1 MRANREDGVGRAVHR
16 DVLGRPRGGRG
27 RRRGRE
33 ADGVGRP
40 RRRRRRRRK
49 RRRRG
54 GPAVTTRENRR
65 IAFGGG
71 RRRVGDRS
79 SVACEYSLLQCLM
92 YTSHDV
98 TYDMIRSASR
108 LFLQVRERPFL
119 YPLFVIRKVRVRR
132 GFVHQR
138 AEIVQRVDVVVQV
151 VDVVRDV
158 PELRVHLLQA
168 PLEHLAHAV
177 HGEADL
183 LVIEERPRRLR
194 PRGLDED
201 DRVPVVRLCHRERR
215 GI

>member
-1 MRANREDGVGRAVHR
+1 M
-16 DVLGRPRGGRG
+16 
-27 RRRGRE
+27 
-33 ADGVGRP
+33 
-40 RRRRRRRRK
+40 
-49 RRRRG
+49 
-54 GPAVTTRENRR
+54 TTRENRR

-168 PLEHLAHAV
+168 PLEHLAHAC
-177 HGEADL
+177 
-183 LVIEERPRRLR
+183 EEG
-194 PRGLDED
+194 RGMGRGVVARSRSVRSSSA
-201 DRVPVVRLCHRERR
+201 RVPDVYSSLRSRGAAGRARRPEGSARAPSMARLTFS
-215 GI
+215 